1 MQRVTG
7 VHAMFYLRKI
17 AAQFLVLLVF
27 ATVPP
32 AWSASDVDKLEASEA
47 HELALRGAV
56 VLIDVRTPAEWQ
68 KTGIG
73 ISAQAVSMHLPG
85 FFDKINAIVGG
96 DKTRPIALICATGR
110 RSVAMQAIMRKR
122 GYTNIIDVP
131 EGMLGSA
138 AGPGWIAKDL
148 PVQNPG

>member
-1 MQRVTG
+1 MV
-7 VHAMFYLRKI
+7 YLRNI
-17 AAQFLVLLVF
+17 AAQVLVLLVF
-27 ATVPP
+27 ATVSP
-32 AWSASDVDKLEASEA
+32 AWAAGDIDRLEASEA
-47 HELALRGAV
+47 YELALRGEI

-73 ISAQAVSMHLPG
+73 NSAQAVSMHLPG
-85 FFDKINAIVGG
+85 FFDKINAIVSG

-110 RSVAMQAIMRKR
+110 RSVAMQAIMSKR
-122 GYTNIIDVP
+122 GYTNVIDVP

-138 AGPGWIAKDL
+138 AGPGWIANGL